1 MPKKARFY
9 SAKFNTAYDDWVCPL
24 PASSKDNFIYLYG
37 HTDGVRLHLDS
48 IKNMGFYTVALEA
61 SGFTPYFYIPELRIT
76 FNEGDVGYRY
86 LYDYFPKFI
95 NSANEAERMYYE
107 D

>member
-9 SAKFNTAYDDWVCPL
+9 SAKFNTAHNDWVSSL

-48 IKNMGFYTVALEA
+48 IKNMGFYAVDLNT

-76 FNEGDVGYRY
+76 FNENDVGYHY
-86 LYDYFPKFI
+86 LYEYFPKFI
-95 NSANEAERMYYE
+95 NSANKVENMYYKG
-107 D
+107 